1 MADGGASS
9 FIMLITALLVSGGAS
24 SLLINEW
31 SDAVQVTT
39 KADRKA
45 MISGEI
51 SVTFAGDPAMVS
63 YDDNPTLPA
72 FESMTFYLLNDGLHE
87 LSTTNYQLLIDG
99 IEPSGVSFA
108 FVASATS
115 WGPGDMVEVTAD
127 DTSFGYSNGDDVRIF
142 FTGSSVKVGGFI
154 HSVTTDEEVR
164 LHVV

>member
-63 YDDNPTLPA
+63 YDDNPTAPA
-72 FESMTFYLLNDGLHE
+72 FESMTF
-87 LSTTNYQLLIDG
+87 IC
-99 IEPSGVSFA
+99 
-108 FVASATS
+108 
-115 WGPGDMVEVTAD
+115 
-127 DTSFGYSNGDDVRIF
+127 
-142 FTGSSVKVGGFI
+142 
-154 HSVTTDEEVR
+154 
-164 LHVV
+164 